1 MWLKW
6 WRRWTSH
13 EKQAVSSWTIW
24 PWTQCLICSGQWIFT
39 DSVGT
44 LEWSNVCLC
53 LGEARRKTNTL
64 KTSYLVDD
72 PDLQPSSLSGGC
84 GFWSCSSSWSVW
96 VPGQVVAGE
105 AGASFPP
112 GCDHSGPASFSCCW
126 PQLSAAACGRS
137 VDSRLFSPLPVVTSG
152 PALHIRD
159 HKPHMLNHM
168 WSHDLQSVHL

>member
-72 PDLQPSSLSGGC
+72 PDLQPSSVTAQTWTVLSVRGLQVLVVLLFLVCVGSRS
-84 GFWSCSSSWSVW
+84 GRGRWGWSLVSSRVW
-96 VPGQVVAGE
+96 PLRPCFLLLLLTTAQ
-105 AGASFPP
+105 
-112 GCDHSGPASFSCCW
+112 CCCLW
-126 PQLSAAACGRS
+126 TVCWQSTFLTTSDGHIWAC
-137 VDSRLFSPLPVVTSG
+137 T
-152 PALHIRD
+152 
-159 HKPHMLNHM
+159 PHPRP
-168 WSHDLQSVHL
+168 